1 MFANYCTVCA
11 RRSKPGGIPPECT
24 CRTSRGAVPL
34 VHFIRKYS
42 QRACLCF
49 LLALCAAGCGRDGV
63 ADGWAIELERR
74 GEEATA
80 LTAAPDGTLFLA
92 VSSAGGAALYRRA
105 AGGWERV
112 AGGSGAAPR
121 TLSAPGAGRVFG
133 VDGAT
138 DVVTEWTETGGL
150 TRTRVLGGDPALPP
164 EVTGESR
171 TLTAVWARG
180 DAEAYAVGTRGAVVR
195 YDGRAWTRDTA
206 AGALLRRGGERR
218 SMLNAVGGGQGE
230 VWVAGYRAARL
241 RGGAWTAVPLPD
253 TALLASAAVA
263 HAGGALVAG
272 TRFVAGGRYD
282 SPAIYRWSA
291 AGWDTLPRTYGDGWR
306 IAGGAAQADGSAL
319 FWGSGGR
326 VVRVA
331 GGTATA
337 LAAPGEVRGA
347 AVAGGRLYLAAN
359 AGGRALVLRADRLPG
374 GDPD

>member
-11 RRSKPGGIPPECT
+11 RRLGTGGISPECT
-24 CRTSRGAVPL
+24 CRTRRSAAL
-34 VHFIRKYS
+34 IVHFIREYS
-42 QRACLCF
+42 QRICI
-49 LLALCAAGCGRDGV
+49 LLTVCAVGCGRGEI

-92 VSSAGGAALYRRA
+92 VSSGGGAALYRRA
-105 AGGWERV
+105 DGGWERV

-121 TLSAPGAGRVFG
+121 SLSAPGAGRVFG

-138 DVVTEWTETGGL
+138 DAVTEWTETGGL
-150 TRTRVLGGDPALPP
+150 RRTRVLGGDPALPP

-195 YDGRAWTRDTA
+195 YDGRAWMRDTA

-218 SMLNAVGGGQGE
+218 SMLNAVGGGPGE
-230 VWVAGYRAARL
+230 VWVAGYTAARL
-241 RGGAWTAVPLPD
+241 WNGAWTAVPLPD
-253 TALLASAAVA
+253 TTLLASAAVVN
-263 HAGGALVAG
+263 AGGALVAG
-272 TRFVAGGRYD
+272 TRFVPGGRYD
-282 SPAIYRWSA
+282 SPAIYRRSA
-291 AGWDTLPRTYGDGWR
+291 AGWDSLPRTYGDGWR

-319 FWGSGGR
+319 FWGTPGR

-347 AVAGGRLYLAAN
+347 AVARGRLYLAAN

-374 GDPD
+374 GAPD